1 MRIHPIPVIPG
12 WHAQP
17 GRVGRGTRDITQSS
31 DAAAQGAVT
40 EGIGDPDSG
49 AVISTRGTM
58 HYQVRH
64 AR

>member
-1 MRIHPIPVIPG
+1 MRIHPIPVILG

-17 GRVGRGTRDITQSS
+17 DRVGRGPRDITQSS

-40 EGIGDPDSG
+40 EGTGGPNSG
-49 AVISTRGTM
+49 TVISTRGTM